1 MNGSTKRERD
11 KSLSRAMMVL
21 AALVL
26 IAGLLLQISIRARVS
41 AQSKQ
46 IASVQRQIQTLNAD
60 IMNLNLCINQ
70 SHNLEA
76 IAARAAALGMEKMD
90 ESRVRVVTLYAP
102 ATDTS
107 AQTVAVPAD
116 RN

>member
-1 MNGSTKRERD
+1 MNGSTKRNRE

-26 IAGLLLQISIRARVS
+26 VAGLFFQISMRAKVS
-41 AQSKQ
+41 AQSKE
-46 IASVQRQIQTLNAD
+46 IAGVKQQIQTLNAD

-76 IAARAAALGMEKMD
+76 IAARAAALGMEKID
-90 ESRVRVVTLYAP
+90 ESRVRVVSLYAP

>member
-1 MNGSTKRERD
+1 MNGSTKRERE
-11 KSLSRAMMVL
+11 KLLSRAMMIL

-26 IAGLLLQISIRARVS
+26 IAGLIFQISMRARVS
-41 AQSKQ
+41 AQSKE

-76 IAARAAALGMEKMD
+76 IAARAPALGMEKID
-90 ESRVRVVTLYAP
+90 ESRVRVVSLYAP

>member
-1 MNGSTKRERD
+1 MNGSTKRERE
-11 KSLSRAMMVL
+11 KLLSRAMMIL

-26 IAGLLLQISIRARVS
+26 IAGLIFQISMRARVS
-41 AQSKQ
+41 AQSNE

-76 IAARAAALGMEKMD
+76 IAARAAALGMEKID
-90 ESRVRVVTLYAP
+90 ESRVRVVSLYVP

>member
-1 MNGSTKRERD
+1 MNGSTKRDRE

-26 IAGLLLQISIRARVS
+26 VAGLFFQISMRAKVS
-41 AQSKQ
+41 AQSKE
-46 IASVQRQIQTLNAD
+46 IAGVKQQIQTLNAD

-76 IAARAAALGMEKMD
+76 IAARNGF
-90 ESRVRVVTLYAP
+90 TI
-102 ATDTS
+102 TS
-107 AQTVAVPAD
+107 AHSASAKPQAWIFRAKQAAS
-116 RN
+116 

>member
-1 MNGSTKRERD
+1 MNGSTKRDRE

-26 IAGLLLQISIRARVS
+26 VAGLFFQISMRAKAS

-46 IASVQRQIQTLNAD
+46 IAGVKQQIQTLNAD

-76 IAARAAALGMEKMD
+76 IAARAAALGMEKID
-90 ESRVRVVTLYAP
+90 ESRVRVVSLYAP

>member
-1 MNGSTKRERD
+1 MTGTAGSLGACT
-11 KSLSRAMMVL
+11 AMHAISNL
-21 AALVL
+21 L
-26 IAGLLLQISIRARVS
+26 ISAKVS
-41 AQSKQ
+41 AQSKE
-46 IASVQRQIQTLNAD
+46 IAGVKQQIQTLNAD

-76 IAARAAALGMEKMD
+76 IAARAAALGMEKID
-90 ESRVRVVTLYAP
+90 ESRVRVVSLYAP

>member
-1 MNGSTKRERD
+1 MNGSTKRERE
-11 KSLSRAMMVL
+11 KLLSRAMMIL

-26 IAGLLLQISIRARVS
+26 IAGLIFQISMRARVS
-41 AQSKQ
+41 AQSKE

-76 IAARAAALGMEKMD
+76 
-90 ESRVRVVTLYAP
+90 
-102 ATDTS
+102 
-107 AQTVAVPAD
+107 
-116 RN
+116 

>member
-1 MNGSTKRERD
+1 MNGSTKRERE
-11 KSLSRAMMVL
+11 KLLSRAMMIL

-26 IAGLLLQISIRARVS
+26 IAGLIFQISMRARVS
-41 AQSKQ
+41 AQSKE

-76 IAARAAALGMEKMD
+76 IAARAAALGMEKID
-90 ESRVRVVTLYAP
+90 ESRVRVVSLYAP
-102 ATDTS
+102 TTDTS

>member
-1 MNGSTKRERD
+1 MNGSTKRERE
-11 KSLSRAMMVL
+11 KLLSRAMMIL

-26 IAGLLLQISIRARVS
+26 IAGLIFQISMRARVS
-41 AQSKQ
+41 AQSKE

-76 IAARAAALGMEKMD
+76 IAARAAALGMEKTE
-90 ESRVRVVTLYAP
+90 ESRMR
-102 ATDTS
+102 
-107 AQTVAVPAD
+107 D

>member
-1 MNGSTKRERD
+1 MNRSTKRDRE

-26 IAGLLLQISIRARVS
+26 VAGLFFQISMRAKVS
-41 AQSKQ
+41 AQSKE
-46 IASVQRQIQTLNAD
+46 NAD

-76 IAARAAALGMEKMD
+76 IAARAAALGMEKID
-90 ESRVRVVTLYAP
+90 ESRVRVVSLYAP